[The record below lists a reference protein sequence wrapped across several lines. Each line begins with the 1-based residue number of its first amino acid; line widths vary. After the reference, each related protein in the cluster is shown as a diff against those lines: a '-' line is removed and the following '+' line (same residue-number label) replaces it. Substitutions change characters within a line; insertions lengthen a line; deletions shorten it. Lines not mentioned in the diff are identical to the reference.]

1 MASITSSQFHILEN
15 EIRDNINLKAKL
27 NAILEEVRE
36 VVSFEIH
43 DTCRA
48 MTKAS
53 ESDAEFY
60 NDYETLDCEAWTPDY
75 IDLITLN
82 ALRDIV
88 NKTILEEVAN
98 NITEHTA
105 LELESYEDYEREMQK
120 DYEREMQ
127 KEYEREMQKEYDGYK
142 SELRKEYDREMRGY

>member
-1 MASITSSQFHILEN
+1 MPHITSSQFQILKN
-15 EIRDNINLKAKL
+15 EIKDNINLKAKL

-48 MTKAS
+48 MTKSS
-53 ESDAEFY
+53 ESDAELY
-60 NDYETLDCEAWTPDY
+60 KDYETLDCEAWTPDY

-88 NKTILEEVAN
+88 SKTITEEVIN
-98 NITEHTA
+98 NIVEHTA
-105 LELESYEDYEREMQK
+105 HEFESYEE
-120 DYEREMQ
+120 YEREMQ

>member
-1 MASITSSQFHILEN
+1 MSHITSSQFQILKN
-15 EIRDNINLKAKL
+15 EIKDNINLKAKL

-48 MTKAS
+48 MTKSS
-53 ESDAEFY
+53 ESDAELY
-60 NDYETLDCEAWTPDY
+60 KDYETLDCEAWTPDY

-88 NKTILEEVAN
+88 SKTITEEVIN
-98 NITEHTA
+98 NIVEHTA
-105 LELESYEDYEREMQK
+105 HEFESYEE
-120 DYEREMQ
+120 YEREMQ